1 MLLDIV
7 LFVVSLGVLIYASDR
22 FIGAAESIGLSLGV
36 SPFIIGVTIVA
47 FGTSLPEL
55 ATSIA
60 SVFAGNSQI
69 VIGNVIGSNI
79 TNILLVLGLTAFVGR
94 DILLDFDVMDVDMPL
109 LLVSAFLL
117 FFVISDLYVSIF
129 EAILLL
135 ICLGLFLYNS
145 LGSGRDDD
153 VEKTKVSAV
162 TYLTVL
168 IAGVFVFLGAKYTIT
183 SISSISESMGIGED
197 VIALTAVALGTSL
210 PEVMVSIAAARRGK
224 HAIAVGNVLG
234 SNIFNT
240 YAVTGIPALL
250 GSIVIPADTI
260 HFSAPFMIFV
270 TLIFAFM
277 CVSRRISKWEGVTL
291 LVLYAFFLGETFQ
304 RGI

>member
-1 MLLDIV
+1 VILDIV

-22 FIGAAESIGLSLGV
+22 FIAAAESIGLSLGV

-79 TNILLVLGLTAFVGR
+79 TNILLVLGLTAFIGR

-117 FFVISDLYVSIF
+117 YFVISDLHVSIF

-135 ICLGLFLYNS
+135 SCLALFLYNS
-145 LGSGRDDD
+145 LGSGRDEDT
-153 VEKTKVSAV
+153 EKTKVSGV

-168 IAGVFVFLGAKYTIT
+168 IAGIFIFLGAKYTIT
-183 SISSISESMGIGED
+183 AISNISESIGIGED

-240 YAVTGIPALL
+240 YAVTGIPALI
-250 GSIVIPADTI
+250 GTIVIPEDTI
-260 HFSAPFMIFV
+260 YFSVPFMIFV

-277 CVSRRISKWEGVTL
+277 CISRKISKWEGVTL

>member
-1 MLLDIV
+1 MILDIV

-22 FIGAAESIGLSLGV
+22 FIAAAESIGLSLGV

-79 TNILLVLGLTAFVGR
+79 TNILLVLGLTAFIGR

-117 FFVISDLYVSIF
+117 YFVISDLHVSIF

-135 ICLGLFLYNS
+135 SCLALFLYNS
-145 LGSGRDDD
+145 LGSGRDEDT
-153 VEKTKVSAV
+153 EKTKVSGV

-168 IAGVFVFLGAKYTIT
+168 IAGIFIFLGAKYTIT
-183 SISSISESMGIGED
+183 AISNISESIGIGED

-240 YAVTGIPALL
+240 YAVTGIPALI
-250 GSIVIPADTI
+250 GTIVIPEDTI
-260 HFSAPFMIFV
+260 YFSVPFMIFV

-277 CVSRRISKWEGVTL
+277 CISRKISKWEGVTL

>member
-1 MLLDIV
+1 LIIDI
-7 LFVVSLGVLIYASDR
+7 LIFVVSLGVLVYASDR
-22 FIGAAESIGLSLGV
+22 FIAAAESIGLNFGI

-60 SVFAGNSQI
+60 SVYSGSSAI

-79 TNILLVLGLTAFVGR
+79 TNILLVLGLTAFVGKE
-94 DILLDFDVMDVDMPL
+94 ILLDFDVMDVDMPL
-109 LLVSAFLL
+109 LMLSSFFLV
-117 FFVISDLYVSIF
+117 FVISDLQVTWF
-129 EAILLL
+129 EAGLFL
-135 ICLGLFLYNS
+135 IGLGIFLYNS
-145 LGSGRDDD
+145 IGSGSDESIDK
-153 VEKTKVSAV
+153 VKVSGKTYV
-162 TYLTVL
+162 TL
-168 IAGVFVFLGAKYTIT
+168 IIAAVFVFLGAKFTIDA
-183 SISSISESMGIGED
+183 ISSISSALGVGEE

-250 GSIVIPADTI
+250 GPIIIPEDTLY
-260 HFSAPFMIFV
+260 FSAPFMVFV
-270 TLIFAFM
+270 TLMFAFM
-277 CVSRRISKWEGVTL
+277 CMTKRISKWEGIML
-291 LVLYAFFLGETFQ
+291 LVLYAFFLGETFL
-304 RGI
+304 RGM